1 MLNQRYPSA
10 WLFAFVFTHLHTKK
24 MQLMYEGLLAKVAD
38 SVPGLTFTTQP
49 SNTKKTIKQK
59 IETIIITTI
68 LSSINLNNTSF
79 IELSKLV

>member
-1 MLNQRYPSA
+1 
-10 WLFAFVFTHLHTKK
+10 

-49 SNTKKTIKQK
+49 INTKKTIKQK
-59 IETIIITTI
+59 IATRITTI

>member
-1 MLNQRYPSA
+1 
-10 WLFAFVFTHLHTKK
+10 
-24 MQLMYEGLLAKVAD
+24 MQLMYEGLLAKVAN

-49 SNTKKTIKQK
+49 INTKKTIKQK
-59 IETIIITTI
+59 IATIITTI

>member
-1 MLNQRYPSA
+1 
-10 WLFAFVFTHLHTKK
+10 
-24 MQLMYEGLLAKVAD
+24 MYEGLLAKVAN

-49 SNTKKTIKQK
+49 INTKKTIKQK
-59 IETIIITTI
+59 IATIITTI